1 MSANRYL
8 CIHGHFYQPPR
19 ESPWLEAIEQQDS
32 AAPYHDWNER
42 VTAECYAPNSAA
54 RILDSAGRIAKIVN
68 NYASISFNFGPT
80 LLSWMEQKSPE
91 TYRAILDADRASAQ
105 RFSGHGSAMAQ
116 CYNHMIMPLA
126 NSRDKLT
133 QVRWGIADFRHRFG
147 RDPEGMW
154 LPETAVDL
162 ETLDLL
168 AQHGIRFTVLA
179 PSQAN
184 RVDDADVSGQRI
196 DPSRAYLQELPSGRN
211 ISLFFY
217 DGPVSRAVAFER
229 LLYNGEHFAG
239 RLMSALSDARDW
251 PQLAHIA
258 TDGETYGHHHSF
270 GDMALAFALD
280 HIENSGLAKVTNYG
294 EYLESHPAGHE
305 VEILENTAWSCVHG
319 VGRWNSNCGCN
330 SGGHAAWNQKWRAP
344 LRRALDWLRDEVARR
359 FEKDASRYLKD
370 PWEARNGYIDV
381 VLDRSPESRE
391 RFIAEHFRRK
401 NPRYPDQVRVWK
413 LLEMQRH
420 AMLMYTS
427 CGWFFDELSGI
438 ETVQV
443 VQYAGRVVQLAD
455 ELFGDHLETQFLEK
469 LALAKSNVPEHGDG
483 AAIYARFVKPAML
496 DLPKL
501 GAHYAISSLFEDY
514 PDTARIYSYSVDAID
529 YRVKRSAEKRLV
541 LGRIRLTSEVTCEN
555 GLLVFGV
562 LHMGGHNLRGAI
574 GMFQSGDA
582 YRELLRSTREAF
594 ARGEWDE
601 TARRLE
607 RAGETYS
614 LRNLLRDEQRRIL
627 QAIITAQLDQWVAA
641 CRHAYEAQ
649 APLLAFLAE
658 CGIKIPKEMKATAEV
673 ALNHL
678 LRHALGAPV
687 LDHDHIQNLMD
698 QSSVAGVTLDERE
711 LEFVLRRNVEASSD
725 YFFND
730 PKNTANLE
738 TFRRTVATASS
749 MPLKLILWRV
759 QNQCYEVLQR
769 VYPAMREQGQLEWL
783 GEFQELAALLSL
795 RTE

>member
-1 MSANRYL
+1 M
-8 CIHGHFYQPPR
+8 
-19 ESPWLEAIEQQDS
+19 
-32 AAPYHDWNER
+32 
-42 VTAECYAPNSAA
+42 
-54 RILDSAGRIAKIVN
+54 
-68 NYASISFNFGPT
+68 
-80 LLSWMEQKSPE
+80 
-91 TYRAILDADRASAQ
+91 
-105 RFSGHGSAMAQ
+105 
-116 CYNHMIMPLA
+116 
-126 NSRDKLT
+126 
-133 QVRWGIADFRHRFG
+133 
-147 RDPEGMW
+147 
-154 LPETAVDL
+154 
-162 ETLDLL
+162 
-168 AQHGIRFTVLA
+168 
-179 PSQAN
+179 
-184 RVDDADVSGQRI
+184 
-196 DPSRAYLQELPSGRN
+196 
-211 ISLFFY
+211 
-217 DGPVSRAVAFER
+217 
-229 LLYNGEHFAG
+229 
-239 RLMSALSDARDW
+239 
-251 PQLAHIA
+251 
-258 TDGETYGHHHSF
+258 
-270 GDMALAFALD
+270 
-280 HIENSGLAKVTNYG
+280 
-294 EYLESHPAGHE
+294 
-305 VEILENTAWSCVHG
+305 
-319 VGRWNSNCGCN
+319 
-330 SGGHAAWNQKWRAP
+330 
-344 LRRALDWLRDEVARR
+344 DWLRDEVARR

-401 NPRYPDQVRVWK
+401 NPRYPDQVHVWK

-469 LALAKSNVPEHGDG
+469 LALAKSNVPEHRDG

-541 LGRIRLTSEVTCEN
+541 LGRIRLTSEVTCES
-555 GLLVFGV
+555 GLLVFGL

-698 QSSVAGVTLDERE
+698 QSSVAGVALDERE